1 MRAVRL
7 MIGAA
12 AAAAMAPLVAC
23 SSNIPVETPEHNRQ
37 TELRREQD
45 CRDTAWKA
53 AHLGLW
59 YNVCRP
65 DQAE

>member
-1 MRAVRL
+1 MRIFLAAVAL
-7 MIGAA
+7 AA
-12 AAAAMAPLVAC
+12 AAALSAC
-23 SSNIPVETPEHNRQ
+23 SHHDPTESPQHNLN

-45 CRDTAWKA
+45 CANPTWKT

-65 DQAE
+65 NQAE